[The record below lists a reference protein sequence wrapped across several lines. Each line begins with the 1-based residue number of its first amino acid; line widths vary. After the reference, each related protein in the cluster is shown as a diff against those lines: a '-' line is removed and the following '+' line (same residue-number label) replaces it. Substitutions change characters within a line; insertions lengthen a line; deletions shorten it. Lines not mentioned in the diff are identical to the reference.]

1 LNIPQ
6 PDNGSATGLAEAGG
20 IAERI
25 GYPVLVRPSY
35 VLGGRAMVIAY
46 DEATLEAYMREAVE
60 YSEPG
65 RPILIDRFLEDA
77 TEVDVDALSDGKHVV
92 IGGIMEHIEEAG
104 IHSGDSCCVLPSFSL
119 TEEQI
124 ETLCTY
130 TVELA
135 LALQVKGLMN
145 VQYAIQDGKV
155 FVLEVNPRASRT
167 VPYVSKA
174 TSVPLAKVAARLMAG
189 RALASFE
196 LPLEKARSTRL
207 PSANVAQAF
216 LGMLPVKQFC
226 VKSPVFPFSKF
237 PGVDPILG
245 PEMKS
250 TGEVMGIGEKFGEAF
265 AKSQLSA
272 GTRLPLQGRAFLSV
286 RDKDKAKAIA
296 VARRLVETGFELV
309 ATRGTA
315 QYLAAA
321 GLEVRTVY
329 KVMEGRPNVVDLI
342 KGGEIQ
348 LLINTPIGAKSFFD
362 EKAIRRAAVQHRVP
376 CITTVAGAL
385 AAVEGIAA
393 LKSQPVRVLALQ
405 RMHEMAVES

>member
-1 LNIPQ
+1 
-6 PDNGSATGLAEAGG
+6 
-20 IAERI
+20 
-25 GYPVLVRPSY
+25 
-35 VLGGRAMVIAY
+35 
-46 DEATLEAYMREAVE
+46 
-60 YSEPG
+60 
-65 RPILIDRFLEDA
+65 
-77 TEVDVDALSDGKHVV
+77 
-92 IGGIMEHIEEAG
+92 
-104 IHSGDSCCVLPSFSL
+104 
-119 TEEQI
+119 
-124 ETLCTY
+124 
-130 TVELA
+130 
-135 LALQVKGLMN
+135 
-145 VQYAIQDGKV
+145 
-155 FVLEVNPRASRT
+155 
-167 VPYVSKA
+167 
-174 TSVPLAKVAARLMAG
+174 
-189 RALASFE
+189 
-196 LPLEKARSTRL
+196 
-207 PSANVAQAF
+207 
-216 LGMLPVKQFC
+216 MLPVKQFC